1 MNTALLLWSLLFG
14 SVGFGFFL
22 YGTKQKAAVPFLC
35 GLVLMIYP
43 YFVSDSVVLVTV
55 GCALVAIPYFVRV

>member
-22 YGTKQKAAVPFLC
+22 YGRKEKAAVPFIC
-35 GLVLMIYP
+35 GIVLMVYP
-43 YFVSDSVVLVTV
+43 YFISDTVVLVAI